1 MKKIISLLLAALLI
15 ASTCAFA
22 MAEEPITITVM
33 GPQGN
38 TRDWD
43 ATHVFQE
50 LEKKFNVNFEVT
62 TFANDVW
69 KTQFTLML
77 AEDNLPDIFMQ
88 CDMNKAE
95 INGYGEDGYFL
106 DLSQYLDI
114 MPSFVAFCE
123 SHPDFAA
130 YTATAEGKIY
140 SINRCRDTVQS
151 RQLSHNWIKKS
162 WLENVNKEVPT
173 TIEELYDVLVA
184 FKEQDAN
191 GNGDPNDEI
200 PMAITIGGQ
209 SGQRVEFALK
219 AAFGIY
225 NVNHNF
231 QLAADENG
239 KVYLSE
245 TTENWKEYLTFMN
258 KLYEEGLLDNEAFTM
273 TTAEF
278 QAKASADLIG
288 FFGDWSTLA
297 QCVGAADDFVNRD
310 YEYIIS
316 FANKDTGLQTITL
329 YPNYTAGARLMVNA
343 LTEVPE
349 KICEI
354 IDYLYSDEG
363 IMLVNYGTEGVTFN
377 YIEDEFG
384 NKAPDVTPY
393 WQAMIDQYPTMSEW
407 QQQYLYPNNVT
418 SLVVYDYYSAVMEDA
433 TDEEL
438 EAYIAYEG
446 NPNYIRIAT
455 WEKAVREADLM
466 VDAFPFL
473 AMTAEET
480 DTLGTLTTDMTEYLK
495 TMKAQFITGEIDIE
509 TEWDNFQATL
519 QGMGLE
525 TVLEVNQ
532 AAYDRFVAAMG
543 N

>member
-43 ATHVFQE
+43 ATNVFQE

>member
-1 MKKIISLLLAALLI
+1 MKKIIALLLAALLI

-33 GPQGN
+33 GPQGT

-62 TFANDVW
+62 TFADDVW

-106 DLSQYLDI
+106 DLSQYMDI
-114 MPSFVAFCE
+114 MPSFAAFCE

-140 SINRCRDTVQS
+140 SVNRCRDTVQS

-200 PMAITIGGQ
+200 PMAITIDGQ

-239 KVYLSE
+239 KVYLYE

-278 QAKASADLIG
+278 RAKASADQVG
-288 FFGDWSTLA
+288 FFGDWSNLA
-297 QCVGAADDFVNRD
+297 SCVGAADDFVNRD
-310 YEYIIS
+310 YELIIS
-316 FANKDTGLQTITL
+316 FANKDSGLQTVSL

-438 EAYIAYEG
+438 DAYIAYEG

-455 WEKAVREADLM
+455 WEKAVREADLL

-480 DTLGTLTTDMTEYLK
+480 DTLGTLTTDMAEYLK

-532 AAYDRFVAAMG
+532 AAYDRFLAAMG
-543 N
+543 D